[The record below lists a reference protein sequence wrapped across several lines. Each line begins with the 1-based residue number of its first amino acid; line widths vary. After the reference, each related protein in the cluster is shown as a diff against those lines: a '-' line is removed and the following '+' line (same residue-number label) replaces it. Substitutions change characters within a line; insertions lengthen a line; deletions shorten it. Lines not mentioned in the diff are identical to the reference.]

1 MATEEEERRRRR
13 EEQAALT
20 GLTPEYID
28 MLERQLSRQRGE
40 ETPEGAGA
48 DYYTP
53 PLTKYAPISDSRSK
67 RTGLMRPVGNV
78 LDRLFAPG
86 WQANMNRR
94 QRDLTGQRQAYAEQ
108 RPTQAAQQSALLTD
122 SQLEALKQKVSDP
135 NATPEERAAATKYLS
150 SYVQALSTRAG
161 GSTVPPWS
169 TIAQEGG
176 IDAGGGADVVRRPR
190 AGEPNDVTTPPV
202 TTPPVTAPSGPT
214 TPSDVARQVLRDD
227 FQHGATLALYPDEA
241 IQQATSKL
249 KARKVNEQQALSLA
263 KEDLEQHPNHPQT
276 SLYIQKAE
284 ARIAD
289 IDTKLSTISGSS
301 GAGGATQ
308 AGASITQ

>member
-53 PLTKYAPISDSRSK
+53 PLTKYAPLSGDSRSE
-67 RTGLMRPVGNV
+67 RTGLMRPVGNI
-78 LDRLFAPG
+78 LDRLVRPG
-86 WQANMNRR
+86 WQASMNRQ

-161 GSTVPPWS
+161 GSTGGPDWS
-169 TIAQEGG
+169 QLAGG
-176 IDAGGGADVVRRPR
+176 GGEAGRDAGGSARPRRSGDPSGRGDPPLTSVLPGNLTLSQARDSAEGAIASRQATIDELDKELESLDVEGARKPGRYDWLTETHESGDVFDLDWIAKRKQEIPTEKAALQAEIEELKEHRRPA
-190 AGEPNDVTTPPV
+190 AGSGTAT
-202 TTPPVTAPSGPT
+202 TAPRP
-214 TPSDVARQVLRDD
+214 
-227 FQHGATLALYPDEA
+227 
-241 IQQATSKL
+241 
-249 KARKVNEQQALSLA
+249 
-263 KEDLEQHPNHPQT
+263 
-276 SLYIQKAE
+276 
-284 ARIAD
+284 
-289 IDTKLSTISGSS
+289 
-301 GAGGATQ
+301 
-308 AGASITQ
+308 

>member
-28 MLERQLSRQRGE
+28 MLERQLARQRGE

-53 PLTKYAPISDSRSK
+53 PLTKYAPISGDSRSE
-67 RTGLMRPVGNV
+67 RTGLMRPVGNI
-78 LDRLFAPG
+78 LDRLVRPG
-86 WQANMNRR
+86 WQASMNRQ

-122 SQLEALKQKVSDP
+122 SQLEALKQKASDP

-161 GSTVPPWS
+161 GGAVPPWS
-169 TIAQEGG
+169 TIAQKGG
-176 IDAGGGADVVRRPR
+176 EAGRDAGGSARPR
-190 AGEPNDVTTPPV
+190 AGGPNAVTTPLVTTPPV
-202 TTPPVTAPSGPT
+202 TTPSGPT

-227 FQHGATLALYPDEA
+227 FQHGATLALFPEEA

-249 KARKVNEQQALSLA
+249 KARKVNEQQTLA
-263 KEDLEQHPNHPQT
+263 MAEGEDQPSPQT
-276 SLYIQKAE
+276 LKYIQKAR
-284 ARIAD
+284 ARIED
-289 IDTKLSTISGSS
+289 IDTKLSTISGSTA

-308 AGASITQ
+308 TGAAITQ